1 MISQAVIIF
10 MSLLKRLQITNL
22 RNLDNV
28 SITLSPDVNL
38 FYGKN
43 GSGKTSL
50 LEAIALLGLGRSFR
64 SHKIRTIIEHAQ
76 PQLTIFGELASSD
89 NHITT
94 IGIQKTRS
102 GQNVIRVNGD
112 NVQSAISLAQQLPL
126 QIINADSFLLLEG
139 SSSQR
144 RRFLDWMVFHVKPE
158 FADAWKRLQRII
170 KQRNSVLKRDK
181 ITYSDIAVWDLEF
194 VNVTKKIN
202 TLRKEVLYDF
212 MEFFFDED
220 IQLNKLGFTIDITYI
235 AGWNEEE
242 DFADI
247 LEASFIRDSRSGY
260 THYGPH
266 RADLRF
272 RVGLQLASDILSRG
286 QEKALICSLHI
297 AQALLF
303 SKKTNKHCVFL
314 VDDLLAELDSD
325 NAKKLSKALMSLNCQ
340 VFVTGIYKD
349 NLLSVW
355 SLGDNQ
361 ADKTTISLFHVE
373 QGTIKQNNN

>member
-1 MISQAVIIF
+1 
-10 MSLLKRLQITNL
+10 MSLLKRLQVSHL
-22 RNLDNV
+22 RNLNDV
-28 SITLSPDVNL
+28 SIVLSPDVNL

-64 SHKIRTIIEHAQ
+64 SHKIRSVIEHDQ
-76 PQLTIFGELASSD
+76 SKLTVFAELASVD
-89 NHITT
+89 NHKIT
-94 IGIQKTRS
+94 IGLQKSRS

-112 NVQSAISLAQQLPL
+112 NIQSAISLAQQLPL

-158 FADAWKRLQRII
+158 FSDIWKRLQRII
-170 KQRNSVLKRDK
+170 KQRNSMLKHDK
-181 ITYSDIAVWDLEF
+181 ISYQDIAVWDLEF
-194 VNVTKKIN
+194 VSVSNKIN
-202 TLRKEVLYDF
+202 ALRKEVFIDF
-212 MEFFFDED
+212 KECFFDD
-220 IQLNKLGFTIDITYI
+220 SNQFNNLGFTIDIAYI

-242 DFADI
+242 SFANV
-247 LEASFIRDSRSGY
+247 LEANFLRDSRSGY
-260 THYGPH
+260 THSGPH

-272 RVGLQLASDILSRG
+272 NVGSQLAADVLSRG

-297 AQALLF
+297 VQAHLF
-303 SKKTNKHCVFL
+303 SAKTNRHCVFL
-314 VDDLLAELDSD
+314 VDDLLAELDVD
-325 NAKKLSKALMSLNCQ
+325 NAKKLSTALMMLNSQ

-355 SLGDNQ
+355 DLDEQQ
-361 ADKTTISLFHVE
+361 ANKTTVSLFHVE
-373 QGTIKQNNN
+373 QGNIKQNNN

>member
-1 MISQAVIIF
+1 
-10 MSLLKRLQITNL
+10 MSLLKRLQITHL

-28 SITLSPDVNL
+28 SIALSPDVNL
-38 FYGKN
+38 FYCRN

-64 SHKIRTIIEHAQ
+64 SHKIRTIIEHSQ
-76 PQLTIFGELASSD
+76 PQLTVFAELASAE
-89 NHITT
+89 NHKIT
-94 IGIQKTRS
+94 IGLQKSRS

-158 FADAWKRLQRII
+158 FTDAWRRLQRII

-181 ITYSDIAVWDLEF
+181 IIYSDIAVWDLEF
-194 VNVTKKIN
+194 VTLSNKIN
-202 TLRKEVLYDF
+202 SLRKEVLYDF
-212 MEFFFDED
+212 KDCFFDENN
-220 IQLNKLGFTIDITYI
+220 QFNELGFAIDITYV
-235 AGWNEEE
+235 AGWNEDEN
-242 DFADI
+242 FADI
-247 LEASFIRDSRSGY
+247 LEANFLRDSRSGY
-260 THYGPH
+260 THHGPH

-272 RVGLQLASDILSRG
+272 KVGLQLASDILSRG

-297 AQALLF
+297 AQAFLF
-303 SKKTNKHCVFL
+303 SNKTNRQCVFL
-314 VDDLLAELDSD
+314 VDDLLAELDVE
-325 NAKKLSKALMSLNCQ
+325 NAKKLSRALMSLKSQ

-355 SLGDNQ
+355 RLDDDQ
-361 ADKTTISLFHVE
+361 ADKTTTSLFHVE
-373 QGTIKQNNN
+373 QGKIKQNNN

>member
-1 MISQAVIIF
+1 
-10 MSLLKRLQITNL
+10 MSLLKRLQVTSL

-28 SITLSPDVNL
+28 SITLSPEVNL
-38 FYGKN
+38 FYGRN

-76 PQLTIFGELASSD
+76 PQLTVFAELASD
-89 NHITT
+89 ANHKIT
-94 IGIQKTRS
+94 IGLQKSRS
-102 GQNVIRVNGD
+102 GQNVIRVNGA
-112 NVQSAISLAQQLPL
+112 NVQSAIYLAQQLPL

-158 FADAWKRLQRII
+158 FTDAWKRLQRII

-181 ITYSDIAVWDLEF
+181 IIYSDLAVWDLEF
-194 VNVTKKIN
+194 VTLANKIN
-202 TLRKEVLYDF
+202 ALRKEVMHDF
-212 MEFFFDED
+212 KDCFFDETNRFSD
-220 IQLNKLGFTIDITYI
+220 LGFTIDINYV

-242 DFADI
+242 NFADV
-247 LEASFIRDSRSGY
+247 LEASFLRDSRSGY
-260 THYGPH
+260 THHGPH

-272 RVGLQLASDILSRG
+272 RVGIQLASDILSRG

-297 AQALLF
+297 AQAYLF
-303 SKKTNKHCVFL
+303 SNKTNRRCVFL
-314 VDDLLAELDSD
+314 VDDLLAELDVV
-325 NAKKLSKALMSLNCQ
+325 NAKKLSRALISLKSQ
-340 VFVTGIYKD
+340 VFVTGICKD

-355 SLGDNQ
+355 RLDDDQ
-361 ADKTTISLFHVE
+361 ADKTTMSLFHVE